1 MKIYC
6 QLNHSFEKLKTLLER
21 YNESLKANFLCQILC
36 LVLYFRPVK
45 SMKDKVDVYRSING
59 IDKTSYHYLKSH
71 NTTHNEAKI
80 LLKKLIQGSDYIKNN
95 IN

>member
-1 MKIYC
+1 M
-6 QLNHSFEKLKTLLER
+6 R
-21 YNESLKANFLCQILC
+21 
-36 LVLYFRPVK
+36 
-45 SMKDKVDVYRSING
+45 DKVDVYRSING

-71 NTTHNEAKI
+71 NITHNEAKI